1 MVTMTTPDVNIVVID
16 FKTSKGKEMVVP
28 NEDGSYTI
36 LINSRLSYDSQL
48 KAYKH
53 AMRHINN
60 NDFEKSDVQPIECSA
75 HELSSKEEFPVP
87 AQQYVDR
94 IKKLQAERRQTQR
107 QMKKDQERVQFII
120 DNCDMFRR
128 AENLYLYG
136 DNL

>member
-48 KAYKH
+48 KAYEH

-75 HELSSKEEFPVP
+75 HKLSSKEEVPVP

-107 QMKKDQERVQFII
+107 QIKKDQERVQFII

>member
-48 KAYKH
+48 KAYEH

-60 NDFEKSDVQPIECSA
+60 NDFEKSDVQPIACPA

-87 AQQYVDR
+87 AHQYVDR